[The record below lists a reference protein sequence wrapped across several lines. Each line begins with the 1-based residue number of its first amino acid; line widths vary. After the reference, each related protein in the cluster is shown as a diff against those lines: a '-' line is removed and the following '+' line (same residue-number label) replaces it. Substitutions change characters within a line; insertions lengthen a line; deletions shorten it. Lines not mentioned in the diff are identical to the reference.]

1 MLSSLTSHPMSRPP
15 IVRRASS
22 NPDISLCFS
31 SPGPPPPPDNLKKL
45 SPQALYL
52 QKFIGS
58 VCLSWCVLAWC
69 LLSGA
74 QPTSAMG
81 WSLVPALATVADTL
95 LNDLPGKLGML
106 DLKGQYFNAVL
117 LPAVATAF
125 FKNYNAYDVGIFLA
139 AFGFINGVLF
149 AAASETWATFWGVP
163 VNKELTF
170 FTKNLGFTLM
180 ALSTLLG
187 SVAIGLDVTK
197 AIGYSILPLLVSLA
211 DGFFFSKS
219 MEVMGV
225 PPDPV
230 AAWAVIMC
238 GTTTALLGRT
248 GTAATA
254 VFAVAAVAAATEIL

>member
-74 QPTSAMG
+74 QPTTAMG

-125 FKNYNAYDVGIFLA
+125 FKNYNAYDVGIFFA

-163 VNKELTF
+163 VNEELTF

-187 SVAIGLDVTK
+187 SVA
-197 AIGYSILPLLVSLA
+197 
-211 DGFFFSKS
+211 
-219 MEVMGV
+219 
-225 PPDPV
+225 
-230 AAWAVIMC
+230 
-238 GTTTALLGRT
+238 
-248 GTAATA
+248 
-254 VFAVAAVAAATEIL
+254 

>member
-1 MLSSLTSHPMSRPP
+1 
-15 IVRRASS
+15 
-22 NPDISLCFS
+22 
-31 SPGPPPPPDNLKKL
+31 
-45 SPQALYL
+45 
-52 QKFIGS
+52 
-58 VCLSWCVLAWC
+58 
-69 LLSGA
+69 
-74 QPTSAMG
+74 
-81 WSLVPALATVADTL
+81 
-95 LNDLPGKLGML
+95 
-106 DLKGQYFNAVL
+106 
-117 LPAVATAF
+117 
-125 FKNYNAYDVGIFLA
+125 
-139 AFGFINGVLF
+139 
-149 AAASETWATFWGVP
+149 
-163 VNKELTF
+163 
-170 FTKNLGFTLM
+170 M